1 MLVLLV
7 TAPSPKVR
15 TMKRDKNRSRKL
27 PIYCSKTCTLHKS
40 YRRWWQ
46 YIHIFSWERNVI
58 ALSEMAMASR
68 TTNNDCLKNHREMS
82 HSMRAK
88 RVWFF
93 FLISHR
99 SHSFRFIDLARF
111 ARIQNC
117 QMRLF
122 FSEFQ
127 LLCKQ
132 TCGCANQRNSALFC
146 SDSLHDL

>member
-68 TTNNDCLKNHREMS
+68 TTNNDCLKNHQEMS

-88 RVWFF
+88 RAWFF
-93 FLISHR
+93 SW
-99 SHSFRFIDLARF
+99 FRI
-111 ARIQNC
+111 ARIVSDLWTWLASLPSKIVKWDC
-117 QMRLF
+117 M
-122 FSEFQ
+122 SEFQ
-127 LLCKQ
+127 PLCKQ